1 MSKTIRAIR
10 ATALIVL
17 MAVVPL
23 TAGCNTDYQMGY
35 RQGQKEARELRKELG
50 AFAKPTHQLTEG
62 LGIEPG
68 IDGRSNE
75 WNRGYR
81 QGIRDEFKQ

>member
-1 MSKTIRAIR
+1 MNPFVRLMTATILA
-10 ATALIVL
+10 AMTLLA
-17 MAVVPL
+17 
-23 TAGCNTDYQMGY
+23 AGCNTEYQQGY

-50 AFAKPTHQLTEG
+50 PFAKPAHQLTEG

-68 IDGRSNE
+68 VDGKSAD

-81 QGIRDEFKQ
+81 QGVRDEFKE